1 MEHTADQTEQIV
13 AQALQQVDAALAYQ
27 REFEARLGALGI
39 DLQWA
44 EATVAN
50 ASPEVREKAQAL
62 LGQAGIAPGL
72 VDEAVRA
79 SIPPVPRVLRDRLKA
94 RI

>member
-13 AQALQQVDAALAYQ
+13 AQALKQVDAALACQ
-27 REFEARLGALGI
+27 REFEARLSALGI

-50 ASPEVREKAQAL
+50 ALPEVREKAQAL
-62 LGQAGIAPGL
+62 LGQAGFAPAL
-72 VDEAVRA
+72 VEEIVKA
-79 SIPPVPRVLRDRLKA
+79 SNPPVPRVLRDRLKA